1 MFILMNLKEIGLIL
15 KQRRKELALDQ
26 RNLARLSGVSV
37 HSLSDIEVGKGN
49 PTLESLSKIMKVM
62 GFEICVKVKP

>member
-1 MFILMNLKEIGLIL
+1 MNLREIGLLL
-15 KQRRKELALDQ
+15 KNRRKELGLDQ

-49 PTLESLSKIMKVM
+49 PTLERLSKIAEVL
-62 GFEICVKVKP
+62 GLEIIVKVKT